1 MIRRWALRLFVV
13 IAVLLIAVG
22 AWFAKFLWLPL
33 DFSGNTR
40 EFVIEQGATLR
51 SVSRDLETA
60 GVIDRPWRF
69 EVLGRVLKRESTLKA
84 GNYQL
89 DAKWSALE
97 LLDGITGRAA
107 VSLDRLVLVEGWTFR
122 QFRAALDSHPSVRH
136 ETAGLDDR
144 SVVEKIGLAPGTH
157 PEGRFFPDTYY
168 FARGTS
174 DVTVLKRAAVRMQEI
189 LERQWA
195 LRRNGLPISTAYEAL
210 ILASIVEKET
220 GQASDRPLVAA
231 VLVNRLRRG
240 MRLQVDPTVIYG
252 LGDEFD
258 GDLRRSHLERDT
270 PYNTYTRAGLPP
282 TPIAA
287 PGRASIAAV
296 LNPASS
302 SALYFVARGD
312 GSSEFSNSLADHN
325 RAVFKYQR
333 APAKTQ

>member
-1 MIRRWALRLFVV
+1 MIRRWALGAV
-13 IAVLLIAVG
+13 IAFAALLLAFG
-22 AWFAKFLWLPL
+22 AWIAQFLWSPL
-33 DFSGNTR
+33 NFSGSTR
-40 EFVIEQGATLR
+40 EFVIEQGTTLR
-51 SVSRDLETA
+51 SVSRGLESA
-60 GVIDRPWRF
+60 GVFSHAWRF
-69 EVLGRVLKRESTLKA
+69 EVVGRVLKRESALRA

-89 DAKWSALE
+89 EAKWSALE

-122 QFRAALDSHPSVRH
+122 QFRSALDSHSALRH
-136 ETAGLDDR
+136 DTAGLDDR
-144 SVVEKIGLAPGTH
+144 SVMEKVGLMPETH

-168 FARGTS
+168 FAKGTS
-174 DVTVLKRAAVRMQEI
+174 DVTILKRAAVRMQET
-189 LERQWA
+189 LERQWG
-195 LRRNGLPISTAYEAL
+195 LRRDGLPISSTYEAL

-220 GQASDRPLVAA
+220 GRASDRPLVAA

-258 GDLRRSHLERDT
+258 GDLRRTHLERDT

-287 PGRASIAAV
+287 PGLASIAAV

-312 GSSEFSNSLADHN
+312 GSSEFSNSLAEHN
-325 RAVFKYQR
+325 RAVSKYQR
-333 APAKTQ
+333 APAKAQ